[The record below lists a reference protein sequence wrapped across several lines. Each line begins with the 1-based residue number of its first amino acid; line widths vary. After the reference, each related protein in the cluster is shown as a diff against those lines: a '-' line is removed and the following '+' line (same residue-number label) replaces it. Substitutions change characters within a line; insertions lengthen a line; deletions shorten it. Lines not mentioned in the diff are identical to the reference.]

1 MERENGIA
9 GSDATLFLIKIFF
22 AGEVKLYNVTSW
34 LVDEK
39 ESI

>member
-1 MERENGIA
+1 MERENGMA
-9 GSDATLFLIKIFF
+9 ESDATLFLIKIFF
-22 AGEVKLYNVTSW
+22 VGEVKLCNVTSW